1 MIDIIDAAT
10 VTGAL
15 SEIKLYTGFCIS
27 FFTICF
33 PNKELKNKVSGFTKK
48 TV

>member
-1 MIDIIDAAT
+1 MICIIDAAT

-15 SEIKLYTGFCIS
+15 SKIKFYTGFCIN
-27 FFTICF
+27 FFTIDSL
-33 PNKELKNKVSGFTKK
+33 NKELKNKVSGFTKK